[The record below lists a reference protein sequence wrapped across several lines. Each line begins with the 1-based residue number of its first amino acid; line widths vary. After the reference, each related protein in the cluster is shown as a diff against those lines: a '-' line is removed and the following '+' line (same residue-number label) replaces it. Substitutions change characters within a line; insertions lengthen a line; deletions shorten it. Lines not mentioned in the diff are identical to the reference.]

1 MAEPA
6 DTAATTAETTDTAA
20 TAAATETA
28 APMLGS
34 QALLG
39 GVEFRS
45 RTLAYLKAIQQ
56 YGTFSQASAALHI
69 SQPAISQAI
78 AAFEEQLGVPLL
90 ETQGRRKVLT
100 DAGRQ
105 VAEFSTEVLHQ
116 AHELRHWLD
125 SYTQGAAGSL
135 RVGMVDTAV
144 LYLVPAALEQYR
156 SQHPQVELQVYVDES
171 NTLLQRLQDF
181 DLDLALVHGPHPPE
195 LASVE
200 IATESL
206 LLLAPQDES
215 VQAWALPP
223 TGSRTR
229 TLIDRGL
236 EQLDLTPHVTLES
249 RNPAVLSQM
258 AALGLA
264 HAVLPA
270 AIVSATPQL
279 NQLRSQVVCQRSLLA
294 AQRPP
299 GGAVGGSNQRAEKFI
314 ELARQAASSS

>member
-1 MAEPA
+1 MAETTNTA
-6 DTAATTAETTDTAA
+6 ETAAATTAAA
-20 TAAATETA
+20 T
-28 APMLGS
+28 LDS

-90 ETQGRRKVLT
+90 ETRGRRKVLT
-100 DAGRQ
+100 AAGLQ

-144 LYLVPAALEQYR
+144 LYLVPTALEQYR
-156 SQHPQVELQVYVDES
+156 SQHPQVELQIYVDAS
-171 NTLLQRLQDF
+171 NALLGRLRDF
-181 DLDLALVHGPHPPE
+181 DLDLALVHGPQPPE
-195 LASVE
+195 LTSVE
-200 IATESL
+200 IATEAL
-206 LLLAPQDES
+206 LMVAPKDES
-215 VQAWALPP
+215 VPTWALPP

-229 TLIDRGL
+229 ALIDRGL
-236 EQLDLTPHVTLES
+236 EQLGLIPHVTLES
-249 RNPAVLSQM
+249 RNPAVLGQM

-264 HAVLPA
+264 HAVLPEA
-270 AIVSATPQL
+270 MVSAAPQL
-279 NQLRSQVVCQRSLLA
+279 KQLRSQVICQRSLLA
-294 AQRPP
+294 VQRPA
-299 GGAVGGSNQRAEKFI
+299 GTAAGGSNQRAEKFI